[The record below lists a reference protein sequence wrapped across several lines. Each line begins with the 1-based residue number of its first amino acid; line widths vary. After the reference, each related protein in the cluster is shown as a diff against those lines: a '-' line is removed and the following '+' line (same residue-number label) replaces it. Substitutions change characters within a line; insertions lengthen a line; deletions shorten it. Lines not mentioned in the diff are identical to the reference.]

1 MRIKSI
7 LLSLIFILSILIVGQ
22 TQTPYNS
29 QGFMSPQYFNPASV
43 GFGMNNR
50 FQSFFRTQFIGVGQP
65 FYTAGAGL
73 DFGFLKTDDE
83 SANMLG
89 YGVQIISDRVLNGIL
104 QTNAITN
111 SLSYRVFFN
120 EKKSTYFSLGIG
132 FSVLTRTIDA
142 SQLTFGDQ
150 YYSGRLFNPSSLE
163 AIKQFPTRY
172 TTNTGFMFGYQS
184 ELCYLQL
191 GGSAYYINR
200 TTNAL
205 IQNDP
210 NQTYQYSSLLNFE
223 YQLENQNTLLF
234 HADYQNRL
242 EKEFAYVGAAIGL
255 PMNKDDNRLYIGC
268 FYRDKDAIVPYLGLI
283 YNKYKMG
290 ISYDIYNN
298 KFTASNLRPQ
308 TIEFQ
313 LTTTLSHRVSNNLR
327 SLFD

>member
-1 MRIKSI
+1 MKIKRI
-7 LLSLIFILSILIVGQ
+7 LLSLIFLLSIIVGKS
-22 TQTPYNS
+22 QTPYNS

-50 FQSFFRTQFIGVGQP
+50 FQSFFRTQYIGVGQP

-73 DFGFLKTDDE
+73 DFGFLKTDDL
-83 SANMLG
+83 STNMLG

-120 EKKSTYFSLGIG
+120 EKKSAYFSLGIG
-132 FSVLTRTIDA
+132 FSVLSRTIDA

-184 ELCYLQL
+184 ALSYLQI
-191 GGSAYYINR
+191 GASAYYINR

-205 IQNDP
+205 IQNNQ
-210 NQTYQYSSLLNFE
+210 NQTYQYSALLNFE
-223 YQLENQNTLLF
+223 YQLENENTILL

-242 EKEFAYVGAAIGL
+242 EKEFVYVGAAVGL
-255 PMNKDDNRLYIGC
+255 PMNSPENRLYIGC
-268 FYRDKDAIVPYLGLI
+268 FYRDKDAIVPYLGMI
-283 YNKYKMG
+283 HNKYKMG

-298 KFTASNLRPQ
+298 NFTASNLRPQ
-308 TIEFQ
+308 TIEFS
-313 LTTTLSHRVSNNLR
+313 LTTTLSLRISDNLR